1 MKISVPFGFDVS
13 VEIVRDIQND
23 SAKVNVHSPLSTNKV
38 WTMPHSYKSSQ
49 FSDYQIINDAS
60 FISVMNK
67 RFPK

>member
-23 SAKVNVHSPLSTNKV
+23 SAKVNVHSPLSKDKV
-38 WTMPHSYKSSQ
+38 WAMPHSYKSSQ
-49 FSDYQIINDAS
+49 FSDYQIINDAN

>member
-23 SAKVNVHSPLSTNKV
+23 SAKVNVHSPLSRDKV
-38 WTMPHSYKSSQ
+38 WAMPHSYKSSQ
-49 FSDYQIINDAS
+49 FSDYQIINDS
-60 FISVMNK
+60 NFISVMNK

>member
-23 SAKVNVHSPLSTNKV
+23 SAKVNVHSPLSKDKI
-38 WTMPHSYKSSQ
+38 WAMPHSYKASQ
-49 FSDYQIINDAS
+49 FSDYQIINDS
-60 FISVMNK
+60 NFISVMNK

>member
-23 SAKVNVHSPLSTNKV
+23 SAKVNVHSPLSKDKV
-38 WTMPHSYKSSQ
+38 WAMPHSYKSSQ
-49 FSDYQIINDAS
+49 FSDYQIINDS
-60 FISVMNK
+60 NFISVMNK